1 MALRVSGGQS
11 EEDGAAAEPS
21 LSGARVV
28 DVKDRYEIDSAKPL
42 PDLDAQPAVAY
53 ACIHKRDS
61 KRSLFALVCDPK
73 LPPRLD
79 VVGILRRIDHRNML
93 RPLDWDIVDWAPE
106 GRRCPVV
113 IAEKPPGKR
122 IFPDLKTRND
132 PLPEEYVTRHFL
144 EPVCQILREMHAL
157 GTYHRAIRPDNLF
170 WLDGGGREMMIGECF
185 ASQPGMTNPV
195 AYETLECALASVAGR
210 GEGGAENDLFAVGVT
225 ALALLTGRSPMAEAA
240 DEEVVKQ
247 RLIQGSYGALA
258 QQFRVSLTMMEPL
271 RGLLNDDPKE
281 RWTIEDLAMWL
292 NGRRLTPKQQ
302 AMPTKGSRGL
312 TIGGEDYFT
321 GRTVAYGLHRNWD
334 QAAIVINSGTL
345 DIWLR
350 RSLGEEQMVEA
361 VNLAKAGCGD
371 NQDKLVARVLIA
383 LDPDGPI
390 RLRAFSATVQ
400 GIATLVGAFAEDAE
414 ARQLFASVISM
425 NLHHFWMEQRRG
437 LMPSELRHI
446 NRLDKMKVVLNQ
458 TTLGFGFERAV
469 YELNEET
476 PCLSPLFE
484 RDYVLH
490 VEHSLPALERLSM
503 GEGRTPHLIDRHV
516 AAFLAAR
523 FKRPIGGELRDIDRA
538 PDEED
543 GRIAQVR
550 ILATLQEALHRD
562 IAFPALGQ
570 MSAKLLE
577 PAVFRF
583 HSKERRRDVRGRL
596 RKAAKSG
603 RLQDLLDIVDD
614 TQEVSK
620 DQNEFAL
627 ANARYVKTVNDLIAL
642 MQDIHNKPR
651 LAEEIGGQLS
661 GTAAVLGCV
670 GTVVL
675 ASFTVFF

>member
-1 MALRVSGGQS
+1 
-11 EEDGAAAEPS
+11 
-21 LSGARVV
+21 
-28 DVKDRYEIDSAKPL
+28 
-42 PDLDAQPAVAY
+42 
-53 ACIHKRDS
+53 
-61 KRSLFALVCDPK
+61 
-73 LPPRLD
+73 
-79 VVGILRRIDHRNML
+79 
-93 RPLDWDIVDWAPE
+93 
-106 GRRCPVV
+106 
-113 IAEKPPGKR
+113 
-122 IFPDLKTRND
+122 
-132 PLPEEYVTRHFL
+132 
-144 EPVCQILREMHAL
+144 
-157 GTYHRAIRPDNLF
+157 
-170 WLDGGGREMMIGECF
+170 
-185 ASQPGMTNPV
+185 
-195 AYETLECALASVAGR
+195 
-210 GEGGAENDLFAVGVT
+210 VGVT
-225 ALALLTGRSPMAEAA
+225 ALALLTGHSPMAEAA
-240 DEEVVKQ
+240 DEDVVRQ

-281 RWTIEDLAMWL
+281 RWSIEDLAMWL

-302 AMPTKGSRGL
+302 AMPTKGARGL
-312 TIGGEDYFT
+312 TIGGEDHFT
-321 GRTVAYGLHRNWD
+321 GRTVAHALHRNWD

-345 DIWLR
+345 DTWLR

-361 VNLAKAGCGD
+361 VNLAKSGCGD

-383 LDPDGPI
+383 LDPEGPI
-390 RLRAFSATVQ
+390 RLKAFSATVQ
-400 GIATLVGAFAEDAE
+400 GIATLVGAFAEDTE
-414 ARQLFASVISM
+414 ARQLFASVVSM

-458 TTLGFGFERAV
+458 TVLGFGFERAV
-469 YELNEET
+469 YELNEEV

-484 RDYVLH
+484 RDYVLL
-490 VEHSLPALERLSM
+490 VEHVLPALERLSM

-516 AAFLAAR
+516 AAFLGAR
-523 FKRPIGGELRDIDRA
+523 FKRPIGGELRDIERA

-562 IAFPALGQ
+562 HAFPALGQ

-583 HSKERRRDVRGRL
+583 YSKERRRDVRGRL

-614 TQEVSK
+614 TQEVAK
-620 DQNEFAL
+620 DQNEFAV
-627 ANARYVKTVNDLIAL
+627 ANARYVKTVNELIKL
-642 MQDIHNKPR
+642 MQDIHNKPK

-661 GTAAVLGCV
+661 STAAVLGCV
-670 GTVVL
+670 GTVML